1 MDLQTSIREADDVII
16 MDLRGKLTI
25 NGGESEQLSGRL
37 RESVAK
43 GMRKLLLNL
52 GDLSHVDSSGVGII
66 IETYVSLK
74 RHDGD
79 LKLLSPAGRVR
90 QVLTVFRLL
99 DVIPSFDDEAQALA
113 SFRGQTYAAST

>member
-1 MDLQTSIREADDVII
+1 
-16 MDLRGKLTI
+16 
-25 NGGESEQLSGRL
+25 
-37 RESVAK
+37 
-43 GMRKLLLNL
+43 MRKLLLNL
-52 GDLSHVDSSGVGII
+52 RDLSHVDSSAVGII

-79 LKLLSPAGRVR
+79 LKLLNPAGRVR
-90 QVLTVFRLL
+90 KVLTVFRLL